1 VNDSFCALTGYRRD
15 EVIGQNTRL
24 LRSDRHDEAFYAGM
38 WNTLLANGVWQGETW
53 SRKKNGELFA
63 QLGNISAVRNEA
75 GQTTHYVGL
84 FSDITEIK
92 ENQRQLEHL
101 AYHDSLTQL
110 PNRSLLADR
119 MQMALA
125 QAKRNDTLAAV
136 AYLDLD
142 GFKPVNDRLGHDTGD
157 RLLVEIA
164 RRLQASTRTG
174 DTVARLGGDEFVLI
188 YNGLEHADECEQVF
202 KRLLATIAEPIVID
216 GHELRVTASIGVTL
230 CPLDGSDPDTLL
242 RHADQAMY
250 LAKQGGRNASTSST
264 PSATASCAPT
274 GTPRS
279 ASNRPC
285 GPASSSSTTSP
296 RSTRSPTR

>member
-1 VNDSFCALTGYRRD
+1 MNDSFCALTGYRRD

-38 WNTLLANGVWQGETW
+38 WDTLLANGVWQGETW
-53 SRKKNGELFA
+53 SRRKNGELFA

-125 QAKRNDTLAAV
+125 QAKRNNTLAAV

-157 RLLVEIA
+157 RLLIEIA
-164 RRLQASTRTG
+164 RRLQAVTG
-174 DTVARLGGDEFVLI
+174 
-188 YNGLEHADECEQVF
+188 
-202 KRLLATIAEPIVID
+202 
-216 GHELRVTASIGVTL
+216 
-230 CPLDGSDPDTLL
+230 
-242 RHADQAMY
+242 
-250 LAKQGGRNASTSST
+250 
-264 PSATASCAPT
+264 
-274 GTPRS
+274 
-279 ASNRPC
+279 
-285 GPASSSSTTSP
+285 
-296 RSTRSPTR
+296 